1 LASKLN
7 PPVVKWQGDF
17 FGTIDDGNY
26 FMKQTFS
33 NFRRLLVAL
42 VALLTLAGANAS
54 EDFRVTLLGTGDPI
68 PRLDRFGPATLVE
81 AGAQKLL
88 FDVGRGATQRLV
100 QMGIPLRNVD
110 AVFLTHFHH
119 DHLVGLPDMWMTGW
133 IPPPFGRRQVPYEVW
148 GPTGTASLLE
158 HLEKAFA
165 LNTSIRIPD
174 ELLPP
179 AGIEML
185 AHEFDQDGVVYEKD
199 GVVVTAFAVDHGDLI
214 KPSYGYRIDYD
225 GRAVVISGDTKFDRN
240 LIKAA
245 KGADLVVHEV
255 ALASDELLASSEQ
268 FRRIVAH
275 HTTPEEAGIVF
286 DEISPK
292 LAVYTHLV
300 MLSGPDIP
308 EAPLASLVTRTRSN
322 YDGPL
327 IVGED
332 LMSFIVGDTV
342 TVIKADR

>member
-1 LASKLN
+1 
-7 PPVVKWQGDF
+7 
-17 FGTIDDGNY
+17 
-26 FMKQTFS
+26 
-33 NFRRLLVAL
+33 
-42 VALLTLAGANAS
+42 
-54 EDFRVTLLGTGDPI
+54 
-68 PRLDRFGPATLVE
+68 
-81 AGAQKLL
+81 
-88 FDVGRGATQRLV
+88 
-100 QMGIPLRNVD
+100 MGIPLRNVD

-148 GPTGTASLLE
+148 GPKGTASLLA

-185 AHEFDQDGVVYEKD
+185 AHEFDQDGVVYEKN

-268 FRRIVAH
+268 FRRIVGH

-286 DEISPK
+286 DEINPK

-308 EAPLASLVTRTRSN
+308 EAPLASLITRTRTN

-342 TVIKADR
+342 SVITVGR